1 MTPEE
6 NSKKLLEIEN
16 KLGEMKQQ
24 NDNDPKHL
32 TAVFDELKDLQ
43 VLVAILIEDPVKAKQ
58 LEEEAKARGEGL
70 KLTPDIKTRP
80 LLVKNAEGLS
90 FIGIYT
96 SPSQIPAKVEK
107 NGILTM
113 PFSHVLQFANN
124 SKGAVAGA
132 VINPFSH
139 NVIIRTGVKPQGTQ
153 TKTLSPAEAHKLA
166 RTNVECVLF
175 PRAVYTQGKEY
186 IDAISAEVLYN
197 LFKDQ
202 YMDQLANPYKLDMFE
217 VMSYGIRPD
226 MDLVSIGMP
235 GVNLAEGGCTR
246 IYVTYNTEKNE
257 AGYYMIMIKDGFK
270 KLMFINNQGHMKDL
284 GAAPSESLELT
295 TILEKE
301 DERYNG

>member
-16 KLGEMKQQ
+16 RLGEMKQQ
-24 NDNDPKHL
+24 NDSKQL

-43 VLVAILIEDPVKAKQ
+43 VLVAILIDDPAKAKQ
-58 LEEEAKARGEGL
+58 LEEEARAKGEPL

-113 PFSHVLQFANN
+113 PFAHVLQFANN

-139 NVIIRTGVKPQGTQ
+139 NVIVRTGVNKTVGQGKAITPEQ
-153 TKTLSPAEAHKLA
+153 AHGLA
-166 RTNVECVLF
+166 RTNVEYVLF
-175 PRAVYTQGKEY
+175 PREIYTKGKEY
-186 IDAISAEVLYN
+186 IDAISEEVLYN
-197 LFKDQ
+197 LFKEQ
-202 YMDQLANPYKLDMFE
+202 YSTNGLSNPYKQNMFD
-217 VMSYGIRPD
+217 VMSYGIRAD

-235 GVNLAEGGCTR
+235 SINIQEGTCSR

-257 AGYYMIMIKDGFK
+257 AGYYMIANKSGAN
-270 KLMFINNQGHMKDL
+270 KLLFINNQGHMTEL
-284 GAAPSESLELT
+284 GDAPAESLELT

-301 DERYNG
+301 DERNNG